1 MKQKI
6 GIFGGTFDPV
16 HIGHII
22 TTRFVL
28 EQRKLDRIIFIPCNI
43 SPLKTDVY
51 SASTT
56 HRLNMLK
63 LVIEDLPQFDFSDYE
78 IRKGDVSF
86 TFDTL
91 CEMKKE
97 YSEIELI
104 IGYDNLVVFDK
115 WKNPD
120 GIFDI
125 TKVVVMKRHGTS
137 AEKPTNKYFDKA
149 IILDTPS
156 IEISSTEIRERVKN
170 NLPIDF
176 LVPEKVKEYIYQN
189 KLYK

>member
-1 MKQKI
+1 MKEKI

-28 EQRKLDRIIFIPCNI
+28 EQRGLDKIIFIPCNI
-43 SPLKTDVY
+43 SPLKTDID

-63 LVIEDLPQFDFSDYE
+63 LAIEDLPQFDFSDYE

-91 CEMKKE
+91 CEIKKE

-104 IGYDNLVVFDK
+104 IGYDNLIVFDK

-120 GIFDI
+120 GIFEI
-125 TKVVVMKRHGTS
+125 AKVIVMKRHGTPT
-137 AEKPTNKYFDKA
+137 EKPSHNYFDKA

-156 IEISSTEIRERVKN
+156 IEISSTEIRKRVKN

-176 LVPEKVKEYIYQN
+176 LVPEKVKEYIYLN

>member
-28 EQRKLDRIIFIPCNI
+28 EQRKLDRIVFIPCNI
-43 SPLKTDVY
+43 SPLKTNIN
-51 SASTT
+51 STT
-56 HRLNMLK
+56 SEHRLNMLK
-63 LVIEDLPQFDFSDYE
+63 LAVENHPQFDFSDYE
-78 IRKGDVSF
+78 IQKGEVSF

-91 CEMKKE
+91 CEMQKK

-104 IGYDNLVVFDK
+104 IGYDNLVLFDK

>member
-1 MKQKI
+1 MTQKI
-6 GIFGGTFDPV
+6 GIFGGTFDPI

-28 EQRKLDRIIFIPCNI
+28 EQRGLDKIIFMPCNI
-43 SPLKTDVY
+43 SPLKTDCN
-51 SASTT
+51 SASTV

-63 LVIEDLPQFDFSDYE
+63 LAIEDLPQFDFSDYE
-78 IRKGDVSF
+78 IQKGEVSF

-91 CEMKKE
+91 FEMKKKH
-97 YSEIELI
+97 SDIELI

-115 WKNPD
+115 WKNSD

-125 TKVVVMKRHGTS
+125 AKVIVMKRHGTS
-137 AEKPTNKYFDKA
+137 SEKRSHNYFDKA
-149 IILDTPS
+149 IILNTPS
-156 IEISSTEIRERVKN
+156 IEISSTEIRKRVKN